1 MTNQYNEK
9 NKRIQ
14 NWFRNLQK
22 DSKIVFYFIS
32 NLSRALLN
40 KAKKSTYGKDIV
52 FVNLYNQLEDKNFY
66 QKNNNLP
73 LVTLF
78 VTKRSNIDH
87 STLYSISKPFELLHA
102 DIADL
107 RFLAKSAVD
116 PKYCLLIV
124 DLFTSK
130 IYVYPMKNR
139 SLLAKKLN
147 LFYKDIKSKRTG
159 KMRLQM
165 DLEFNQN
172 HIKKLNNNFNVEMF
186 HTRRKGIL
194 QNKKSENLKKFY

>member
-147 LFYKDIKSKRTG
+147 FFITMLRIKERAKCIYRRT
-159 KMRLQM
+159 
-165 DLEFNQN
+165 
-172 HIKKLNNNFNVEMF
+172 
-186 HTRRKGIL
+186 
-194 QNKKSENLKKFY
+194 

>member
-1 MTNQYNEK
+1 M
-9 NKRIQ
+9 
-14 NWFRNLQK
+14 
-22 DSKIVFYFIS
+22 
-32 NLSRALLN
+32 SRALLN

-130 IYVYPMKNR
+130 IYAYPMKNR
-139 SLLAKKLN
+139 SLIAKKLN

-172 HIKKLNNNFNVEMF
+172 HIKKLNNDFNVEMF